1 MLKIRRCSFPKYS
14 DTQYILLLSQC
25 TKDEAMGIVN
35 RVLESFYESY
45 KFFWKINVK
54 IELDEINMDFK
65 RDVMKKIYDGII
77 TAAACHYDNAY
88 CGYVRPKNI

>member
-1 MLKIRRCSFPKYS
+1 MCIRDR
-14 DTQYILLLSQC
+14 YILLLSQC

-54 IELDEINMDFK
+54 IELDEINMDF
-65 RDVMKKIYDGII
+65 
-77 TAAACHYDNAY
+77 
-88 CGYVRPKNI
+88 

>member
-1 MLKIRRCSFPKYS
+1 MCIRDRFERSMYGLEHTIRECLRSGDVAAKYS

-54 IELDEINMDFK
+54 IELDEINMDF
-65 RDVMKKIYDGII
+65 
-77 TAAACHYDNAY
+77 
-88 CGYVRPKNI
+88 